1 MLMDIKQ
8 NVSLAAYSTMRLGG
22 QAAYLAEIHTVA
34 DLQQAVN
41 WAEQYKLPFVMIGGG
56 SNIIWSDKGFPGLVL
71 VNKIMGFDL
80 QEEDEENSYLTVGA
94 GEPWD
99 SVVSRVVGLD
109 LSGIE
114 ELSLIPGSAGAT
126 PIQNVGAY
134 GREIADS
141 LVSVTAYD
149 RQAKKLI
156 NIPKIDC
163 GFAYRTSRFR
173 TTDKGRFLITAITLH
188 LTKTKPMP
196 PFYPAVQTYFEQHGI
211 TDCTVLAVRQAV
223 VAIRTSKLPDP
234 AVVANCGSFFYNP
247 IITAEEF
254 NRIKFD
260 HPELEGHS
268 QPDGRLKISAAW
280 LVEKAGFKDFH
291 DLETGMA
298 TWPKQPLVFINERA
312 PNTTALLVF
321 REKVKAKIKEM
332 FGIDLEQ
339 EPELVNP

>member
-22 QAAYLAEIHTVA
+22 QAAYLAEVHTVA
-34 DLQQAVN
+34 ELQQAVN

-56 SNIIWSDKGFPGLVL
+56 SNIIWSDKGFTGLVL
-71 VNKIMGFDL
+71 INKIMGFDL

-109 LSGIE
+109 LSGVE
-114 ELSLIPGSAGAT
+114 ELSLIPGSTGAT

-173 TTDKGRFLITAITLH
+173 TTDKGRFLITSITLH
-188 LTKTKPMP
+188 LTKTKPLP

-211 TDCTVLAVRQAV
+211 TDYTVLAVRQAV

-234 AVVANCGSFFYNP
+234 ALVANCGSFFYNP

-260 HPELEGHS
+260 YPELEGHP
-268 QPDGRLKISAAW
+268 QPDGQLKISAAW

-291 DLETGMA
+291 DPETGMA

-312 PNTTALLVF
+312 PNTAALLAF